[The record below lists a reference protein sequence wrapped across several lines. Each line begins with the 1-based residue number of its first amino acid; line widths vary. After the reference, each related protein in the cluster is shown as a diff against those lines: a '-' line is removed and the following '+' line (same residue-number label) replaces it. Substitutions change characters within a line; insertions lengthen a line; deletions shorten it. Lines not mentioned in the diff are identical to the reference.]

1 MGNMRS
7 RWIIG
12 EEGEGEGEEEGE
24 DEDDDRRRGYGSEEL
39 RA

>member
-7 RWIIG
+7 RWIIS

-24 DEDDDRRRGYGSEEL
+24 DEDDDERSGENKIK
-39 RA
+39 

>member
-24 DEDDDRRRGYGSEEL
+24 DEDDDERSGENKIK
-39 RA
+39 

>member
-7 RWIIG
+7 RWIIS

-24 DEDDDRRRGYGSEEL
+24 DEDDEE
-39 RA
+39 RSGENKIK

>member
-1 MGNMRS
+1 MRS

-24 DEDDDRRRGYGSEEL
+24 DEDDDERSGENKIK
-39 RA
+39 